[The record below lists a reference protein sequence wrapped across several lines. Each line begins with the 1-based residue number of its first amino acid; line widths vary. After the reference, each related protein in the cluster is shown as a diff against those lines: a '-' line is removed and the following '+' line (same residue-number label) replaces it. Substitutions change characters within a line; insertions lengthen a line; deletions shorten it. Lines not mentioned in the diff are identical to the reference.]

1 MRPVTK
7 CRQRTR
13 PPAGRSECLLA
24 RISSPSHMKAHG
36 RPRPDRPGERL
47 RPLEP
52 RPRPPVS
59 HYADRPLSQG
69 QALSA
74 RPDRPKRTR
83 PTHCAWILHAL
94 RFAGAGT
101 YRPRWTALP
110 RKASPAKFSS
120 LPQGKAPALARH
132 GSRNPSACAIPAPA
146 RNQRTTLQ
154 DCSRQRFS
162 RTLTCSTSTYCYIP
176 PLIFAPTQ
184 RHGPGSFESWS

>member
-1 MRPVTK
+1 MAA
-7 CRQRTR
+7 
-13 PPAGRSECLLA
+13 PAQ
-24 RISSPSHMKAHG
+24 
-36 RPRPDRPGERL
+36 PGQGRL

-74 RPDRPKRTR
+74 RPDRPRRTR
-83 PTHCAWILHAL
+83 PAHCAWILHAL

-101 YRPRWTALP
+101 YRPRWPALA

-120 LPQGKAPALARH
+120 LPPKARRRPSRGTAGQKPIGLCHPGPNEEPTHDTARLQPPEIISSSH
-132 GSRNPSACAIPAPA
+132 LQYLYMLLHTAFSI
-146 RNQRTTLQ
+146 RTY
-154 DCSRQRFS
+154 SK
-162 RTLTCSTSTYCYIP
+162 
-176 PLIFAPTQ
+176 

>member
-69 QALSA
+69 LALSA

-110 RKASPAKFSS
+110 RQASPAKFSS
-120 LPQGKAPALARH
+120 LPPKARRRPSRGTAAETHRLVPSRPQRGTNARH
-132 GSRNPSACAIPAPA
+132 CKIAAA
-146 RNQRTTLQ
+146 RDSLALSLAVPLRTA
-154 DCSRQRFS
+154 
-162 RTLTCSTSTYCYIP
+162 TYR
-176 PLIFAPTQ
+176 L
-184 RHGPGSFESWS
+184 